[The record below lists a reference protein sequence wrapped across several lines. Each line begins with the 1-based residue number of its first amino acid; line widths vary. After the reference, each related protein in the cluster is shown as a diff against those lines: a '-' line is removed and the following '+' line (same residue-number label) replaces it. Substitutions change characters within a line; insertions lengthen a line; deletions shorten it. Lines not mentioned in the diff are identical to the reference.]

1 MLFSAPLPAPSPA
14 RLRLRHAVAEDE
26 DTAAARLIEAAR
38 QPEGVAAAAVRLVDG
53 VRQRRTRLGD
63 LDAFLS
69 EYKLSSQEGVV
80 LMCLAE
86 ALLRIP
92 DPATADR
99 LIRDKVG
106 GAEWRR
112 HLGHSPSAFVNA
124 STWALMLTGR
134 LLRLDEPV
142 AEGGL
147 AAAAGRLAA
156 RAGEPVVREALAQ
169 GMRIMARQFVM
180 GRSIDEALTRAAEW
194 ERRGFRHS
202 FDMLGEAA
210 RTGADALRY
219 FDAYAGAIAALGRV
233 GGEPV
238 TAPGI
243 SVKLSALHP
252 RFEFAQRAR
261 LLAEL
266 VPRLGELCRLAAA
279 AGIGLTVDA
288 EEADRLEPTLDV
300 VEAVLAEPGLGGWE
314 GFGLAVQAYQKRAP
328 ALVDWLGELA
338 QARRRRLMVRLVK
351 GAYWDSEIKR
361 AQERGLAAFPVFTRK
376 AATDAC
382 FLVCARKLLAA
393 PAAFFPQFAT
403 HNAYTV
409 AAVTDMAGDRR
420 DWEFQRLHGMGE
432 ALYAQVVG
440 QHPCRTYAPVGSHED
455 LLPYLVRRLLENGAN
470 TSFVNRIADETV
482 PVEVVAADPVAALA
496 AASPKADPRIPLPA
510 DLFSPRR
517 NSRGLDLTDPP
528 TLDKLDAAMAEA
540 ASHHWSAAPVVG
552 GDEVG
557 GGPTEPVQDP
567 ADRRRTVGTVTAA
580 QPAEIA
586 RAVSLAV
593 EAADGWDGRDAE
605 NRAAILERAADL
617 YEDHAATLMAVAVR
631 EAGKTIGDAAAEMRE
646 AVDFLRFYAAEARRL
661 FLPQPLPGVAGES
674 NTLSLHGRGVFACI
688 SPWNFPLAIFTGQV
702 AAALAAGNAVVAKP
716 AEQTPLMAAHAVR
729 LLHQAGVPP
738 NVLHLLPGDGS
749 VGEALIRQ
757 PGVAGVAF
765 TGAMATARAIAGR
778 LAVREGPLVPLIAET
793 GGQNAMIVD
802 SSALP
807 EQVVAD
813 VLDSAFRSAGQR
825 CSAARLLFVQQD
837 VFPRITRMLAG
848 AAEEL
853 VVGDPA
859 RLATDVGPVIDQDA
873 LDALQA
879 HAAGMPR
886 PLVQCRLGP
895 DCRHGTF
902 FAPRAVVLD
911 DIGALGGEV
920 FGPFLH
926 VVPFGADRLD
936 AVCAAVAGTGCG
948 LTLGI
953 HSRIDATVEFIR
965 RRLKVGNLYVN
976 RSQIVAVVGSQPF
989 GGEGLSG
996 TGPKAGGPFTLP
1008 RFAVERTVTINT
1020 TAAGGNAALL
1030 SLGEES
1036 GQKI

>member
-1 MLFSAPLPAPSPA
+1 MLFAAPLPAPSPA
-14 RLRLRHAVAEDE
+14 RLRLRQALAEDE
-26 DTAAARLIEAAR
+26 DTAASRLIEAAR
-38 QPEGVAAAAVRLVDG
+38 QSESVAADAARLVEGVRHH
-53 VRQRRTRLGD
+53 RTRLGD

-106 GAEWRR
+106 GAEWQR

-134 LLRLDEPV
+134 LLRLDEPL
-142 AEGGL
+142 EGGL
-147 AAAAGRLAA
+147 VAAAGRLAA
-156 RAGEPVVREALAQ
+156 RTGEPVVRQALVQ

-180 GRSIDEALTRAAEW
+180 GRTIDEALTRSAEW
-194 ERRGFRHS
+194 ERKGFRHS

-210 RTGADALRY
+210 RTGADARRY
-219 FDAYAGAIAALGRV
+219 FEAYAGAIAALGRV
-233 GGEPV
+233 GGGPV
-238 TAPGI
+238 TGPGI

-252 RFEFAQRAR
+252 RFEFAQRPR

-266 VPRLGELCRLAAA
+266 VPRLAELCRLAATA
-279 AGIGLTVDA
+279 HIGLTIDA

-300 VEAVLAEPGLGGWE
+300 VEAVLAEPGLTGWD

-328 ALVDWLGELA
+328 ALIDWLAELA
-338 QARRRRLMVRLVK
+338 AAHRRRLMVRLVK

-361 AQERGLAAFPVFTRK
+361 AQERGLAGFPVFTRK

-393 PAAFFPQFAT
+393 PAAFYPQFAT
-403 HNAYTV
+403 HNAHTV
-409 AAVTDMAGDRR
+409 AAVRDMAGDRT

-432 ALYAQVVG
+432 ALHVQVVG

-470 TSFVNRIADETV
+470 TSFVNRIADESV
-482 PVEVVAADPVAALA
+482 PAEVVAADPIAALA
-496 AASPKADPRIPLPA
+496 AASPKADPRIPLPPE
-510 DLFSPRR
+510 LFSPRR
-517 NSRGLDLTDPP
+517 NARGLDLADPP
-528 TLDKLDAAMAEA
+528 TLARLDVAMTEA
-540 ASHHWSAAPVVG
+540 AGREFIAAPVVG
-552 GDEVG
+552 GNELIAD
-557 GGPTEPVQDP
+557 PAEPVRDP
-567 ADRRRTVGTVTAA
+567 ADHRRMVGTVIAA
-580 QPAEIA
+580 QPADIA
-586 RAVSLAV
+586 HAVKLAAA
-593 EAADGWDGRDAE
+593 AADGWDALGAE
-605 NRAAILERAADL
+605 SRAAVLERAADL
-617 YEDHAATLMAVAVR
+617 YEDHGPVLMALAVR
-631 EAGKTIGDAAAEMRE
+631 EAGKTIPDAVAEVRE

-661 FLPQPLPGVAGES
+661 FSPQALPGVAGER

-688 SPWNFPLAIFTGQV
+688 SPWNFPLAILTGQV

-716 AEQTPLMAAHAVR
+716 AEQTPLMAAEAIR
-729 LLHQAGVPP
+729 LLHRAGVPSD
-738 NVLHLLPGDGS
+738 VLHLLPGDGT
-749 VGEALIRQ
+749 VGDALIRQ

-765 TGAMATARAIAGR
+765 TGAMTTARTIARR
-778 LAVREGPLVPLIAET
+778 LAMRDGPIVPLIAET

-813 VLDSAFRSAGQR
+813 VLDGAFRSAGQR
-825 CSAARLLFVQQD
+825 CSAARLLFVQHD
-837 VFPRITRMLAG
+837 VVPRITRMLAG

-853 VVGDPA
+853 TVGDPG
-859 RLATDVGPVIDQDA
+859 LLSTDIGPVIDQDA
-873 LDALQA
+873 LDALHA
-879 HAAGMPR
+879 HAARMPK

-895 DCRHGTF
+895 DCGHGTF
-902 FAPRAVVLD
+902 FAPRAVVLE
-911 DIGALGGEV
+911 DIGGLTGEV

-926 VVPFGADRLD
+926 VVPFEADHLD

-976 RSQIVAVVGSQPF
+976 RSQIGAVVGSQPF

-996 TGPKAGGPFTLP
+996 TGPKAGGPFTLA
-1008 RFAVERTVTINT
+1008 RFAVERTVTVNT

-1030 SLGEES
+1030 SLG
-1036 GQKI
+1036 